1 MEKTKYSFKDIVW
14 KDFFL
19 IAILIVSMIVFTVIG
34 ILFSFVFVDH
44 LTEKIVIKIS
54 VVVQLLS

>member
-1 MEKTKYSFKDIVW
+1 MEKTKYRFKDIVW

-34 ILFSFVFVDH
+34 ILFSFIFVDH
-44 LTEKIVIKIS
+44 LTEK
-54 VVVQLLS
+54 